1 MQDARPR
8 TRLRVLFQDEA
19 RFGQQGTLTTVW
31 APAGSRPTV
40 IRQNGRRSIWV
51 FAAVEP
57 ASGWSMAMVARH
69 ANTESMQTFLDRTAS
84 HIRPREHA
92 VMILDGAGWH
102 CSKELRW
109 PKRITPLF
117 LPPYSPELNPVERLW
132 LWFRNNDW
140 SNRVFED
147 EEALIAAARES
158 HRRLTR
164 ARVRS
169 VCRASWITPEEHL

>member
-1 MQDARPR
+1 MQDDRPR

-19 RFGQQGTLTTVW
+19 RFGQQGTLSTVW
-31 APAGSRPTV
+31 APTGSRPTV

-51 FAAVEP
+51 FAVVEP
-57 ASGWSMAMVARH
+57 ATGWSMAMISRH

-84 HIRPREHA
+84 RIKPREHA

-102 CSKELRW
+102 RANELRW

-140 SNRVFED
+140 SNRVFAD
-147 EEALIAAARES
+147 EAALIAAARAS

-169 VCRASWITPEEHL
+169 VCAAPWATPAAHL